1 MKKLIL
7 ALFVIIGSGLQAQT
21 DVYFNIDHFLGVTPF
36 AFNTTGTNNINQDF
50 QVTRLEYYIA
60 EVKLIHD
67 GGTETMVPDFW
78 LLVDAS
84 SKVKHLL
91 GSFNV
96 TNLEAIEFG
105 IGVENAYNH
114 LDPATY
120 TVFHPLGPKSPSMH
134 WGWSSGYRFL
144 AMEGK
149 AGSNMSLT
157 FEIHALGD
165 LNYHYVNLPT
175 TGVNTGSEIN
185 INIDANYEMA
195 LKGISVSSGPLS
207 HSETGISATALLNF
221 NTDVFA
227 IGAGAPNGMNTISSS
242 SVVNLYP
249 NPSTGTVSIDM
260 DENITGDVEV
270 VIMDVTGQV
279 VLRKAITEASN
290 SFVNIANNG
299 LYLVNVFVDGQNVS
313 TKRVVIFK

>member
-7 ALFVIIGSGLQAQT
+7 ALFVMIGFGLQAQT
-21 DVYFNIDHFLGVTPF
+21 DVYFNIEHFLGATPF
-36 AFNTTGTNNINQDF
+36 AFNTTGSNNINQDF

-60 EVKLIHD
+60 EIKLIHD
-67 GGTETMVPDFW
+67 GGTETVVPDFW

-84 SKVKHLL
+84 SPVNHLL

-114 LDPATY
+114 LDPASY
-120 TVFHPLGPKSPSMH
+120 SVFHPLGPKSPSMH

-149 AGSNMSLT
+149 SGSNMSLT

-165 LNYHYVNLPT
+165 LNYHYVSLPT
-175 TGVNTGSEIN
+175 AGVNTGSEIN
-185 INIDANYEMA
+185 INIDADYEMA

-221 NTDVFA
+221 NSDVFA
-227 IGAGAPNGMNTISSS
+227 IGAGAPNGINNISSA

-249 NPSTGTVSIDM
+249 NPSTGTVNIDL
-260 DENITGDVEV
+260 DNNVSGNVEV
-270 VIMDVTGQV
+270 VVLDVRGQV
-279 VLRKAITEASN
+279 VLRKEVTGANNSN
-290 SFVNIANNG
+290 VTIANNG
-299 LYLVNVFVDGQNVS
+299 LYLVNVFIDGQNVS
-313 TKRVVIFK
+313 TERVVIFK